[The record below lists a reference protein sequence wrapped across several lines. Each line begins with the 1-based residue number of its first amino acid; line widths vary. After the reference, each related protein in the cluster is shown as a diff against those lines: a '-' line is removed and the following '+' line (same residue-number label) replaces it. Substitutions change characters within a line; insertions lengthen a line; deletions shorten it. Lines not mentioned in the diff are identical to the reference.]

1 MKNITLLIAIL
12 FSGLIYGQDST
23 NTKESNGLNYYV
35 ATGISM
41 ANNPNGDFLG
51 TSFPSAEFGIMCHNL
66 SLGLVG
72 GTNNLS
78 DSGTWFELKSA
89 VFFPLGHVDGYG
101 LVGLGTYSGS
111 PSTFIEYGVGI
122 SCSKNVFGTFLQV
135 SNWDGIWYVTP
146 GVSVNF

>member
-1 MKNITLLIAIL
+1 MKNIILVIAIL
-12 FSGLIYGQDST
+12 ISGLTYGQDST
-23 NTKESNGLNYYV
+23 STKETSELSYYV

-41 ANNPNGDFLG
+41 ANNPTGDFLG
-51 TSFPSAEFGIMCHNL
+51 TSFPSAEVGVMCHNL
-66 SLGLVG
+66 SFGLVG

-78 DSGTWFELKSA
+78 DSGTWFEAKSA
-89 VFFPLGHVDGYG
+89 VFFPLGKVDGYG

-111 PSTFIEYGVGI
+111 AATFIEYGFGI

-135 SNWDGIWYVTP
+135 SNWDGVWYVTP